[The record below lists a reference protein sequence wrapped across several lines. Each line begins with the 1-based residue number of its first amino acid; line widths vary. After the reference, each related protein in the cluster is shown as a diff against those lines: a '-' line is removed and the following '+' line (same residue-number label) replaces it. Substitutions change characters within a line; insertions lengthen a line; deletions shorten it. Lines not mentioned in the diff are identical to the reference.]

1 MKRQIFTLTI
11 VFLLSLTL
19 AAPTFAVDESEL
31 SKKELEGI
39 PADDLT
45 ITVGYFGGPYY
56 EKKVFTLEELWAMD
70 VQYQDYTM
78 IDGMP
83 AAVIDHV
90 AGVTLAD
97 IVDAA
102 GIDLGSVQ
110 NFNFWCTDKQ
120 SDYYVTLTKK
130 YLIDTPRYCYY
141 SLPDNWDYD
150 EGRGNEYAAL
160 DAVRVP
166 TVLALGDY
174 FLRAQEGA
182 TFGSDYQNL
191 NTNTR
196 FRLVF
201 GQTNASEH
209 TASNSAKWI
218 HRIEITLG
226 GAPTVTL
233 TDFDL
238 DLEVGSQFR
247 SEPIISAADPVIA
260 ANTTVEWSSSDERI
274 ASVDADG
281 NITVHAEGT
290 ATITAKVGD
299 SVATLIVNGVP
310 GEKIDGVAIA
320 SPNPAVDG
328 STGGTPD
335 GTGTSGGTGTPGET
349 SDSPAESTAK
359 PQPSAQPVI
368 PSEPI
373 VIKDTIT
380 GYEIRPA
387 AKSESSDN
395 GGVQQWRD
403 DEMAD
408 TAVELP
414 IIPEDNAM
422 VPVMVW
428 GSLAFLIVGG
438 GVEFMIFKKQVGG

>member
-11 VFLLSLTL
+11 AFLLALTL
-19 AAPTFAVDESEL
+19 AAPTFAGDESEL
-31 SKKELEGI
+31 SKIELEGI

-56 EKKVFTLEELWAMD
+56 EKKVFTLDELWAMD

-83 AAVIDHV
+83 SVVIDHV

-97 IVDAA
+97 VMDAA

-110 NFNFWCTDKQ
+110 TFNFWCADKQ
-120 SDYYVTLTKK
+120 GGYYASLTKS

-141 SLPDNWDYD
+141 SLPDNFDYD
-150 EGRGNEYAAL
+150 EGAGNEYATL
-160 DAVRVP
+160 DAERVP
-166 TVLALGDY
+166 TLIALADDWN
-174 FLRAQEGA
+174 RALAGA
-182 TFGSDYQNL
+182 TFGSDYANL

-196 FRLVF
+196 FRLIF
-201 GQTNASEH
+201 GQTNATEH

-218 HRIEITLG
+218 HKIEVTLG
-226 GAPTVTL
+226 GAPTIAL
-233 TDFDL
+233 EDFDL
-238 DLEVGSQFR
+238 DVEVGSQFR

-260 ANTTVEWSSSDERI
+260 ANTTVEWSSSDETI
-274 ASVDADG
+274 ATVDADG

-290 ATITAKVGD
+290 ATITARIGD
-299 SVATLIVNGVP
+299 SVATLIVNGTP
-310 GEKIDGVAIA
+310 GEKIDGAAIT
-320 SPNPAVDG
+320 SPNPAVGG
-328 STGGTPD
+328 STGGT
-335 GTGTSGGTGTPGET
+335 GTSDGTGTPGGT
-349 SDSPAESTAK
+349 SESQAESTTK

-380 GYEIRPA
+380 GYEIRPT
-387 AKSESSDN
+387 AKSESSGN

-408 TAVELP
+408 SAVELHV
-414 IIPEDNAM
+414 IPEDNTM
-422 VPVMVW
+422 TPVMVW
-428 GSLAFLIVGG
+428 GSLAFLVIGG
-438 GVEFMIFKKQVGG
+438 GVEFVVFKKQVGG